1 MKILVLYYSAFGYV
15 TIMANEVAE
24 GARSAGASVDIKRV
38 PETLAAASAQGDH
51 LFQPDQSASM
61 ATVDDLANYDAII
74 VGSPTRFGRPASQ
87 MAAFLDQA
95 GDLARQGALSGKVG
109 GAFTS
114 PSSQYGGQETAS
126 MSLLTNLLHFGM
138 IVVGPPFSAATMA
151 DTEGQ
156 RHPSPQDL
164 EGARRYGRSISLT
177 AQRRSG

>member
-1 MKILVLYYSAFGYV
+1 MKILVIYYSAFGYV

-24 GARSAGASVDIKRV
+24 GARSAGAVVDIKRV
-38 PETLAAASAQGDH
+38 PETLPAAAAHGAH
-51 LFQPDQSASM
+51 FQPDQSPSV

-74 VGSPTRFGRPASQ
+74 VGSPTRYGRPASQ

-151 DTEGQ
+151 DSAGQ

-164 EGARRYGRSISLT
+164 EGARQYGRTISLT
-177 AQRRSG
+177 AQRLSR